1 MDEHLTCINIFGGCK
16 KKEKQTL
23 AIWLMELETAMINR
37 YPVTGHWC
45 PSLPAIPHLCLV
57 DWTEVLPRAKPSS
70 ILSVAKEKPQWSR
83 WTRFSADDETIL
95 SNFQV
100 PQEDEA
106 IFWLHVYTGV
116 WVLLSTG
123 NIVGWEEEYF
133 ENHLN
138 PTDVSTAW
146 KLGKLPVNLQTGPVV
161 DFPPQTGYQV
171 PEGVLSLRSAALE
184 RSMPQIQG
192 GIDLCFFT
200 VVEQNTSLFSSQGYF
215 GGCGLLTRTFGVIYG
230 VWSWNIG
237 SVK

>member
-70 ILSVAKEKPQWSR
+70 VLSVAKEKPQWSR

-161 DFPPQTGYQV
+161 DSPPPNRV
-171 PEGVLSLRSAALE
+171 PGTRGCTFTEISCPGKIYASDSGRHRAMFFHCCGTKHQLIFLSRILWWVWTSDQDFWSDLWCLE
-184 RSMPQIQG
+184 LEYRV
-192 GIDLCFFT
+192 C
-200 VVEQNTSLFSSQGYF
+200 
-215 GGCGLLTRTFGVIYG
+215 
-230 VWSWNIG
+230 
-237 SVK
+237 

>member
-70 ILSVAKEKPQWSR
+70 VLSVAKEKPQWSR

-146 KLGKLPVNLQTGPVV
+146 KLGKLSVNLQTGPVV
-161 DFPPQTGYQV
+161 DSPPPNRV
-171 PEGVLSLRSAALE
+171 PGTRGCTFTEISCPGKIYALDSGRH
-184 RSMPQIQG
+184 RSMFFHCCGTKHQLIFLSRILWWVWTSDQDFWS
-192 GIDLCFFT
+192 DLWCLELEYR
-200 VVEQNTSLFSSQGYF
+200 V
-215 GGCGLLTRTFGVIYG
+215 C
-230 VWSWNIG
+230 
-237 SVK
+237 

>member
-23 AIWLMELETAMINR
+23 AIWIMELETAMINR

-70 ILSVAKEKPQWSR
+70 VLSVAKEKPQWSR

-161 DFPPQTGYQV
+161 DSPPPPNRV
-171 PEGVLSLRSAALE
+171 PGTRGCTFTEISCPGKIYASDSGRH
-184 RSMPQIQG
+184 RSMFFHCCGTKHQLIFLSRILWWVWTSDQDFWS
-192 GIDLCFFT
+192 DLWCLELEYR
-200 VVEQNTSLFSSQGYF
+200 V
-215 GGCGLLTRTFGVIYG
+215 C
-230 VWSWNIG
+230 
-237 SVK
+237 

>member
-16 KKEKQTL
+16 KKEKQIL

-70 ILSVAKEKPQWSR
+70 VLSVAKEKPQWSR
-83 WTRFSADDETIL
+83 WTSFSADDETIL

-161 DFPPQTGYQV
+161 DFPPPLNRV
-171 PEGVLSLRSAALE
+171 PGTRGCTFTEISCPGKIYASDSGRH
-184 RSMPQIQG
+184 RSMFFHCCGTKHQLIFLSRILWWVWTSDQDFWS
-192 GIDLCFFT
+192 DLWCLELEYR
-200 VVEQNTSLFSSQGYF
+200 V
-215 GGCGLLTRTFGVIYG
+215 C
-230 VWSWNIG
+230 
-237 SVK
+237 

>member
-23 AIWLMELETAMINR
+23 AIWIMELETAMINR

-45 PSLPAIPHLCLV
+45 PSLPAIPHL
-57 DWTEVLPRAKPSS
+57 WTEVLPRAKPSS
-70 ILSVAKEKPQWSR
+70 VLSVAKEKPQWSR

-161 DFPPQTGYQV
+161 DFPPPPNRV
-171 PEGVLSLRSAALE
+171 PGTRGCTFTEISCPGKIYASDSGRH
-184 RSMPQIQG
+184 RSMFFHCCGTKHQLIFLSRILWWVWTSDQDFWS
-192 GIDLCFFT
+192 DLWCLELEYR
-200 VVEQNTSLFSSQGYF
+200 V
-215 GGCGLLTRTFGVIYG
+215 C
-230 VWSWNIG
+230 
-237 SVK
+237 

>member
-70 ILSVAKEKPQWSR
+70 VLSVAKEKPQWSR

-146 KLGKLPVNLQTGPVV
+146 KLGKLSVNLQTGPVV
-161 DFPPQTGYQV
+161 DSPPPNRV
-171 PEGVLSLRSAALE
+171 PGTRGCTFTEISCPGKIYASDSGRH
-184 RSMPQIQG
+184 RSMFFHCCGTKHQLIFLSRILWWVWTSDQDFWS
-192 GIDLCFFT
+192 DLWCLELEYR
-200 VVEQNTSLFSSQGYF
+200 V
-215 GGCGLLTRTFGVIYG
+215 C
-230 VWSWNIG
+230 
-237 SVK
+237 

>member
-16 KKEKQTL
+16 KKEKKTL
-23 AIWLMELETAMINR
+23 AIWIMELETAMINR

-70 ILSVAKEKPQWSR
+70 VLSVAKEKPQWSR

-146 KLGKLPVNLQTGPVV
+146 KLGKLPVNLQTGQVV
-161 DFPPQTGYQV
+161 DSPPPNRV
-171 PEGVLSLRSAALE
+171 PGTRGCTFTEISCPGKIYASDSGRH
-184 RSMPQIQG
+184 RSMFFHCCGTKHQLIFLSRILWWVWTSDQDFWS
-192 GIDLCFFT
+192 DLWCLELEYR
-200 VVEQNTSLFSSQGYF
+200 V
-215 GGCGLLTRTFGVIYG
+215 C
-230 VWSWNIG
+230 
-237 SVK
+237 